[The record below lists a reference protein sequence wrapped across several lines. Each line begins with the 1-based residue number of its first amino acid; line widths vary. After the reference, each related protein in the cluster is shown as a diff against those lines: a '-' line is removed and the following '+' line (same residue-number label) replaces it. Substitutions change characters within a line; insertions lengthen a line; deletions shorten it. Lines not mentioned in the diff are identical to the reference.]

1 MKTTQQ
7 VKAYYHRNFIKSYKQ
22 RIVNNPKLSK
32 RFEDRLELLIKDST
46 SPILKDHPLIGG
58 RAGRRSFSVTG
69 DVRVIYEKVKDGIL
83 LHDIGTHAQVY

>member
-1 MKTTQQ
+1 MK
-7 VKAYYHRNFIKSYKQ
+7 VHYHRNFIKSYKQ
-22 RIVNNPKLSK
+22 RFVNNPKLVK
-32 RFEDRLELLIKDST
+32 RFKERLELLIKDPT